1 MGSPAPRPGSLFAFD
16 RLDQATSGPISKG
29 MTRSISAL
37 TLAAFSLCLALFTGQ
52 PSKAAPMRET
62 AIFAGGCFWCV
73 EHDMKAIP
81 GVVSAV
87 SGYTGGHVA
96 KPTYEDVTSET
107 SGHLESVKVT
117 FDPTKISYGVLVGR
131 FMRLIDPTDAG
142 GQFCD
147 RGQSYQSAIFVNGP
161 VQRAA
166 AQAVL
171 AQLQTTPLKG
181 KIVTPIRDA
190 ATFWP
195 AEGYHQDFSN
205 KNPLRY
211 NLYRQGCGRDAR
223 VKAVWRGIAP

>member
-1 MGSPAPRPGSLFAFD
+1 
-16 RLDQATSGPISKG
+16 
-29 MTRSISAL
+29 MTRSLATL
-37 TLAAFSLCLALFTGQ
+37 TLAVLSLGLALLTAQ
-52 PSKAAPMRET
+52 PTSAAPARET
-62 AIFAGGCFWCV
+62 AVFAGGCFWCV

-81 GVVSAV
+81 GVVSVV

-96 KPTYEDVTSET
+96 NPTYEDVTRET

-117 FDPTKISYGVLVGR
+117 FDPAKISYTALVGR

-161 VQRAA
+161 AQRAA

-171 AQLQTTPLKG
+171 TQLKTGPLKG
-181 KIVTPIRDA
+181 KIVTPIRDT

-195 AEGYHQDFSN
+195 AEGYHQDYAS

-223 VKAVWRGIAP
+223 IKAVWRGIAP

>member
-1 MGSPAPRPGSLFAFD
+1 
-16 RLDQATSGPISKG
+16 
-29 MTRSISAL
+29 MTRSINAL
-37 TLAAFSLCLALFTGQ
+37 TLAAFSLYLALFAGQ
-52 PSKAAPMRET
+52 PSLAAPVRET

-73 EHDMKAIP
+73 EHDMKVIP

-117 FDPTKISYGVLVGR
+117 FDPAKISYAALVGR

-147 RGQSYQSAIFVNGP
+147 RGQSYQSAIFVSGAA
-161 VQRAA
+161 QRAA
-166 AQAVL
+166 AQAIL
-171 AQLQTTPLKG
+171 AQLQTTPLKD

-190 ATFWP
+190 VTFWP
-195 AEGYHQDFSN
+195 AEGYHQNYSN

>member
-1 MGSPAPRPGSLFAFD
+1 MPGSFSTSTRLEHCRQGAILQPMKTSSKTTIFAILGF
-16 RLDQATSGPISKG
+16 
-29 MTRSISAL
+29 
-37 TLAAFSLCLALFTGQ
+37 CLAMLIGQ
-52 PSKAAPMRET
+52 PAKAAPPRET

-73 EHDMKAIP
+73 EHDIKAIP
-81 GVVSAV
+81 GVISAV

-96 KPTYEDVTSET
+96 NPTYEDVTTET

-117 FDPTKISYGVLVGR
+117 FDPTKISYGVLVSR

-147 RGQSYQSAIFVNGP
+147 RGQSYQSAIFANGP
-161 VQRAA
+161 SQRAA

-171 AQLQTTPLKG
+171 NQLQTTPLRG

-190 ATFWP
+190 VTFWP
-195 AEGYHQDFSN
+195 AEGYHQDYSS

-223 VKAVWRGIAP
+223 VKSVWRGIAP

>member
-1 MGSPAPRPGSLFAFD
+1 MKSLPK
-16 RLDQATSGPISKG
+16 TTI
-29 MTRSISAL
+29 IAL
-37 TLAAFSLCLALFTGQ
+37 IGLCLAVLTGQ
-52 PSKAAPMRET
+52 LAKAAPSRET
-62 AIFAGGCFWCV
+62 ATFAGGCFWCV

-81 GVVSAV
+81 GVISVV

-96 KPTYEDVTSET
+96 NPTYGDVTSET

-117 FDPTKISYGVLVGR
+117 FDPTKISYGVLVSR
-131 FMRLIDPTDAG
+131 FMRLIDPTDPG

-147 RGQSYQSAIFVNGP
+147 RGQSYQSAIFVNSP
-161 VQRAA
+161 SQRAA

-171 AQLQTTPLKG
+171 GQLQTTPLKG

-190 ATFWP
+190 VTFWP
-195 AEGYHQDFSN
+195 AEGYHQDYSS

>member
-1 MGSPAPRPGSLFAFD
+1 M
-16 RLDQATSGPISKG
+16 K
-29 MTRSISAL
+29 RSINAL
-37 TLAAFSLCLALFTGQ
+37 TLAAFSLYLALFAGQ
-52 PSKAAPMRET
+52 PSLAASVRET

-96 KPTYEDVTSET
+96 NPTYEDVTSEA

-117 FDPTKISYGVLVGR
+117 FDPAKISYAALVGR

-147 RGQSYQSAIFVNGP
+147 RGQSYQSAIFVSGAA
-161 VQRAA
+161 QRAV
-166 AQAVL
+166 AQAIL

-190 ATFWP
+190 VTFWP

>member
-1 MGSPAPRPGSLFAFD
+1 
-16 RLDQATSGPISKG
+16 
-29 MTRSISAL
+29 MTKAITTL

-52 PSKAAPMRET
+52 PSQAAPLRET

-81 GVVSAV
+81 GVISAV

-117 FDPTKISYGVLVGR
+117 FDPAKISYTALVGR
-131 FMRLIDPTDAG
+131 FMRLIDPTDAS

-161 VQRAA
+161 AQRAA
-166 AQAVL
+166 AQVVL

-190 ATFWP
+190 VTFWP

-223 VKAVWRGIAP
+223 LKTVWRGITP

>member
-1 MGSPAPRPGSLFAFD
+1 MYQR
-16 RLDQATSGPISKG
+16 
-29 MTRSISAL
+29 MTRSFTKL
-37 TLAAFSLCLALFTGQ
+37 TLAVISLGLALITGQ
-52 PSKAAPMRET
+52 PSQAAPARET

-73 EHDMKAIP
+73 EHDMKPIP
-81 GVVSAV
+81 GVVSVV
-87 SGYTGGHVA
+87 SGYTGGHLA

-107 SGHLESVKVT
+107 SGHLEAVKVT
-117 FDPTKISYGVLVGR
+117 FDPAKISYLALVGR

-147 RGQSYQSAIFVNGP
+147 RGQSYQSAIFANGP
-161 VQRAA
+161 VQRSA

-171 AQLQTTPLKG
+171 TRLQTTPLKG
-181 KIVTPIRDA
+181 KIVTPVRDA
-190 ATFWP
+190 VTFWP
-195 AEGYHQDFSN
+195 AEGYHQNYSN